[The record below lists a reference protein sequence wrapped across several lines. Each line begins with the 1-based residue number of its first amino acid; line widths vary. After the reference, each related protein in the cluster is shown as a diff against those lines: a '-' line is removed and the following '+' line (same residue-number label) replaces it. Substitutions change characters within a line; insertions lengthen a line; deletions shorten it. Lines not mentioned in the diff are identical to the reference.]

1 MYPLYL
7 RFGGGY
13 LTCPPYRGGVAGG
26 LLIKLVDIELVDG
39 GLLGVGQ
46 WGTLRVPGN
55 RLLGPVSS
63 FPQLRSYGKVAA
75 MAFCCAKLLVHFSLE
90 SFLVWKLWK
99 LLLQSLITPQV
110 MYRGLPV
117 MCRGLPLR
125 EFDRFEEFASEVGRT
140 HIT

>member
-1 MYPLYL
+1 LAWANGDALQMP
-7 RFGGGY
+7 GY
-13 LTCPPYRGGVAGG
+13 
-26 LLIKLVDIELVDG
+26 
-39 GLLGVGQ
+39 
-46 WGTLRVPGN
+46 

-63 FPQLRSYGKVAA
+63 FPQLRSYGTVAA

-90 SFLVWKLWK
+90 PRLVWKLWK
-99 LLLQSLITPQV
+99 LLLQSSITPQV

-117 MCRGLPLR
+117 R